1 MQRTRNRFFWS
12 ATQCHK
18 KLSEESLE
26 IDMVKQY
33 STLPAPVITTRSSD
47 WLHWDICFYCY
58 DQKEVHKYVGRA
70 REGEIRAMGKPR
82 YKIVSGSP
90 NIALSST
97 VGLHNP
103 SCLCPVKSI
112 FWNILRSP
120 CGTWARIDWAETAD
134 NGHPLWHLLGG
145 ISSPAGL
152 DLSLIKLT
160 ITDPITAAADG
171 TKSVSL
177 PRSRLLQRVGE
188 DF

>member
-33 STLPAPVITTRSSD
+33 STLPAHVITTRSSD

-70 REGEIRAMGKPR
+70 RKGELRADQDSVRQSKH
-82 YKIVSGSP
+82 
-90 NIALSST
+90 ST
-97 VGLHNP
+97 VQHCGP
-103 SCLCPVKSI
+103 SQSLMFVASKI
-112 FWNILRSP
+112 NILKYFAVSLRDMS
-120 CGTWARIDWAETAD
+120 TYWLAD
-134 NGHPLWHLLGG
+134 NEHPVWHLLGG
-145 ISSPAGL
+145 IPSPAGL